1 MVVKTFSRC
10 LLIAK
15 TNIKSECL
23 MCNLY
28 RVIFNTFPC
37 TLFES
42 LETSLELITANVFA
56 EPDELSFNSM
66 LPTINQ
72 TNFVYFS
79 SQVSRKKLYFLAK
92 CMRSIYFNSRKT
104 SVYLTYSFQ

>member
-1 MVVKTFSRC
+1 
-10 LLIAK
+10 
-15 TNIKSECL
+15 

-42 LETSLELITANVFA
+42 LETSLELITANVFG

-79 SQVSRKKLYFLAK
+79 SQVSRTNFISSQSACDLFILTVVKLQF
-92 CMRSIYFNSRKT
+92 I
-104 SVYLTYSFQ
+104 

>member
-1 MVVKTFSRC
+1 
-10 LLIAK
+10 
-15 TNIKSECL
+15 

-42 LETSLELITANVFA
+42 LETSLELITANVFG

-79 SQVSRKKLYFLAK
+79 SQVSRKNFISSQSACDLFILTVVKLQF
-92 CMRSIYFNSRKT
+92 I
-104 SVYLTYSFQ
+104 